1 MRDCGVEGWGG
12 WDSWGEWD
20 GWDGGGCGH
29 RAGMGLHGG
38 GEWGRV
44 GSMEKAK
51 ESERGLVYGLE
62 DKPGWGTAAF
72 VGFQHFLAMFA
83 SIITP
88 SLVLCRGV
96 GAGPETLATAMGA
109 SLLLSGVATWVQ
121 IHRLGV
127 VGSGLLSVQGT
138 SSAFIA
144 VMAGMGA
151 ALTAEG
157 ASPEAALGTMLGTS
171 ALCALLEVGLS
182 FVLPLARKVLTPV
195 VAGTVIL
202 LLGLNLI
209 GIAMDKFAGG
219 AAARADGTYGSWP
232 HLALGLA
239 SMGTVLVCNRLPWGW
254 CRIGAAL
261 FGILAGMALAAGM
274 GMLAPPVALEH
285 VVSWPR
291 WLPLE
296 LHVAWGWVPP
306 MLVLYVAT
314 TVETIGDIT
323 ATSLIS
329 GEPMEGPLYEARLRG
344 GVLADG
350 LASMGSALFG
360 AFPTTSFSQ
369 NNGVI
374 QLTGVASRRCGLAV
388 AGFLVLTG
396 LSGAVARFFMRVPE
410 AVMGGV
416 CLVLFCLVAV
426 AGIRL
431 LAVALRGNREI
442 LAVAAGLGAGLG
454 VVLKPEALGGLPEW
468 AQSLFGSAVVTGT
481 VAVLAAQAILGR
493 TGAGGGEAADR

>member
-1 MRDCGVEGWGG
+1 MANASGT
-12 WDSWGEWD
+12 
-20 GWDGGGCGH
+20 
-29 RAGMGLHGG
+29 GL
-38 GEWGRV
+38 
-44 GSMEKAK
+44 M
-51 ESERGLVYGLE
+51 YGLE
-62 DKPGWGTAAF
+62 DKPGWGTAVF

-96 GAGPETLATAMGA
+96 GAGAETTGLMLSA
-109 SLLLSGVATWVQ
+109 SLLTSGVATWIQ
-121 IHRLGV
+121 IHRLGM

-151 ALTAEG
+151 ALVAEG
-157 ASPEAALGTMLGTS
+157 ASPEMALGTMLGTS
-171 ALCALLEVGLS
+171 AACALLEVGLS

-209 GIAMDKFAGG
+209 GIAMNKFAGG
-219 AAARADGTYGSWP
+219 AAAAADGTFGSWR
-232 HLALGLA
+232 HLALGVA

-254 CRIGAAL
+254 CRIGSAL

-274 GMLAPPVALEH
+274 GMLSPGGPPEH
-285 VVSWPR
+285 AVSWPR

-296 LHVAWGWVPP
+296 LHVSWGWVAP

-329 GEPMEGPLYEARLRG
+329 GEPTEGAVYEKRLRG
-344 GVLADG
+344 GILADG
-350 LASMGSALFG
+350 LNTMGAALFG

-374 QLTGVASRRCGLAV
+374 QLTGVASRRCGMAV
-388 AGFLVLTG
+388 AGLLALAG

-431 LAVALRGNREI
+431 LAPALKGNREV

-454 VVLKPEALGGLPEW
+454 VVLRPDALGGLPEW
-468 AQSLFGSAVVTGT
+468 ARSLFGSGVVTGT

-493 TGAGGGEAADR
+493 TEAGSPKGGRRVAPQ